1 MPVFD
6 FSTSGQDTQGQLK
19 HFSAQFCWHFGSALL
34 RALSYKT
41 DPGRLCMLSSLLWTL
56 HLFPKQSR
64 LPPIATKTVRSNS
77 SAIVENLLRST
88 ASKLPAPGNKSNTGE
103 DGCSYM
109 AFGSKV
115 SSQRWPRCAPQC
127 LLLLWGALEGLGRLS
142 SLEGRPVH
150 RPPGQTCF
158 QDKAQVGTPW
168 TQVQKSRPTS
178 SVPPRCLTWYGSTT
192 HLGTVVK
199 RTRLLC
205 YGCRAT
211 ATALPCVFVTVLLR
225 RTGSGSA
232 RSDGLSALT
241 TNHPYGPS
249 LVVGSYLVW
258 DATRREL
265 WETALLSTTRRLP
278 VREYWTQ

>member
-1 MPVFD
+1 
-6 FSTSGQDTQGQLK
+6 
-19 HFSAQFCWHFGSALL
+19 
-34 RALSYKT
+34 
-41 DPGRLCMLSSLLWTL
+41 
-56 HLFPKQSR
+56 
-64 LPPIATKTVRSNS
+64 
-77 SAIVENLLRST
+77 
-88 ASKLPAPGNKSNTGE
+88 
-103 DGCSYM
+103 M
-109 AFGSKV
+109 AFRSKV
-115 SSQRWPRCAPQC
+115 SSQCWPRCAPQC

-142 SLEGRPVH
+142 SLEGEACPQAAG
-150 RPPGQTCF
+150 PDLF
-158 QDKAQVGTPW
+158 
-168 TQVQKSRPTS
+168 SRQGAGWDTVDSGSEEQAYVFSPATLS
-178 SVPPRCLTWYGSTT
+178 TLARSTT

-211 ATALPCVFVTVLLR
+211 ATALPVVFVTVLLP
-225 RTGSGSA
+225 TGSGSA
-232 RSDGLSALT
+232 RSDGLCTLT

>member
-1 MPVFD
+1 MAVFD

-19 HFSAQFCWHFGSALL
+19 HFSAQFCWYFGSALL
-34 RALSYKT
+34 RALSYKK

-56 HLFPKQSR
+56 HLFPK
-64 LPPIATKTVRSNS
+64 A
-77 SAIVENLLRST
+77 E
-88 ASKLPAPGNKSNTGE
+88 
-103 DGCSYM
+103 Y
-109 AFGSKV
+109 
-115 SSQRWPRCAPQC
+115 
-127 LLLLWGALEGLGRLS
+127 
-142 SLEGRPVH
+142 
-150 RPPGQTCF
+150 
-158 QDKAQVGTPW
+158 
-168 TQVQKSRPTS
+168 QVQKSRPTS
-178 SVPPRCLTWYGSTT
+178 PVPPRCLPWYGSTT

-211 ATALPCVFVTVLLR
+211 ATALPVVFVTVLLP
-225 RTGSGSA
+225 TGSGSA
-232 RSDGLSALT
+232 RSDGLCALT

>member
-1 MPVFD
+1 MAVFD

-34 RALSYKT
+34 RALSYKK

-56 HLFPKQSR
+56 HLLGRVDCRRLRQRQCDRTPPLSLRTFCAAPLLSCQRLGTSR
-64 LPPIATKTVRSNS
+64 TLERMDAAIWPSACKYPPNAGPDVRPSVFS
-77 SAIVENLLRST
+77 CYGVPLRAWDGYPLLR
-88 ASKLPAPGNKSNTGE
+88 
-103 DGCSYM
+103 
-109 AFGSKV
+109 
-115 SSQRWPRCAPQC
+115 
-127 LLLLWGALEGLGRLS
+127 
-142 SLEGRPVH
+142 GRPVH

-168 TQVQKSRPTS
+168 TQVQKSRPTL
-178 SVPPRCLTWYGSTT
+178 SVPPRCLPWYGSTT

-199 RTRLLC
+199 RPRLLC

-211 ATALPCVFVTVLLR
+211 ATALPVVFVTVLLP
-225 RTGSGSA
+225 TGSGSA
-232 RSDGLSALT
+232 RSDGLCVLT

>member
-1 MPVFD
+1 
-6 FSTSGQDTQGQLK
+6 
-19 HFSAQFCWHFGSALL
+19 
-34 RALSYKT
+34 
-41 DPGRLCMLSSLLWTL
+41 
-56 HLFPKQSR
+56 
-64 LPPIATKTVRSNS
+64 
-77 SAIVENLLRST
+77 
-88 ASKLPAPGNKSNTGE
+88 
-103 DGCSYM
+103 M

-115 SSQRWPRCAPQC
+115 SSQCWPRCVPQC

-142 SLEGRPVH
+142 SLEGEACPQAAG
-150 RPPGQTCF
+150 PDLF
-158 QDKAQVGTPW
+158 
-168 TQVQKSRPTS
+168 SRQGAGWDTVDS
-178 SVPPRCLTWYGSTT
+178 GSEEQAYVLVPPRCLPWYGSTT

-211 ATALPCVFVTVLLR
+211 ATALPVVFVTVLLP
-225 RTGSGSA
+225 TGSGSA
-232 RSDGLSALT
+232 RSDGLCALT

>member
-1 MPVFD
+1 MQLYGLRLVSILPMLAPMCAPV
-6 FSTSGQDTQGQLK
+6 SSLAMGVPLRAWG
-19 HFSAQFCWHFGSALL
+19 GYPLL
-34 RALSYKT
+34 R
-41 DPGRLCMLSSLLWTL
+41 
-56 HLFPKQSR
+56 
-64 LPPIATKTVRSNS
+64 
-77 SAIVENLLRST
+77 
-88 ASKLPAPGNKSNTGE
+88 
-103 DGCSYM
+103 
-109 AFGSKV
+109 
-115 SSQRWPRCAPQC
+115 
-127 LLLLWGALEGLGRLS
+127 
-142 SLEGRPVH
+142 RPVH

-178 SVPPRCLTWYGSTT
+178 SVPPRCLPWYGSTT
-192 HLGTVVK
+192 HLGTVVQ

-211 ATALPCVFVTVLLR
+211 ATALPVVFVTVLLP
-225 RTGSGSA
+225 TGSGSA
-232 RSDGLSALT
+232 RSDGLCALT